1 MKIKGIV
8 YVIISAIL
16 FGITPIISSY
26 TYQLGN
32 NALSLTFYRNLF
44 VLPILFL
51 LTLKSGESIK
61 LEKKLILKI
70 LPIGVI
76 GVALTTLM
84 LYSSYNY
91 IGVGV
96 ATTVHFMYPVFV
108 ALICMIFFKD
118 KLGIVK
124 ILILFLASIG
134 VIFFLEGDLS
144 GQIIGLIL
152 AIVSAI
158 TYAYYIVAIEK
169 QGFKNINPYKLTFYF
184 ALCSSITMLIYNI
197 FARDIVW
204 NLSPKAYFL
213 VFIIAISTS
222 FLAVMLL
229 QLGIKEL
236 GASTASILCMFE
248 PISSVLFGVI
258 ILGEK
263 MTLNKIIGN
272 VLIISAVLILI
283 IYDAKNNKK
292 GQV

>member
-61 LEKKLILKI
+61 LEKNLILKI

-197 FARDIVW
+197 FAKDIVW

-272 VLIISAVLILI
+272 LLIISAVLILI

>member
-1 MKIKGIV
+1 MKIKGII
-8 YVIISAIL
+8 YVVVSAIL

-61 LEKKLILKI
+61 LDKNLILKI

-76 GVALTTLM
+76 GVASTTLM

-108 ALICMIFFKD
+108 ALICKIFFKD
-118 KLGIVK
+118 KLGITK

-134 VIFFLEGDLS
+134 VVFFLEGDLS
-144 GQIIGLIL
+144 GQIIGLVL
-152 AIVSAI
+152 AIVSAM

-184 ALCSSITMLIYNI
+184 ALCSSITMLVYNI

-213 VFIIAISTS
+213 VFIIAIATS

-283 IYDAKNNKK
+283 LYDSKK
-292 GQV
+292 SKQ

>member
-197 FARDIVW
+197 FAKDIVW

>member
-1 MKIKGIV
+1 MKIKGII
-8 YVIISAIL
+8 YVVVSAIL

-61 LEKKLILKI
+61 LDKNLILKI

-76 GVALTTLM
+76 GVASTTLM

-108 ALICMIFFKD
+108 ALICKIFFKD
-118 KLGIVK
+118 KLGITK

-144 GQIIGLIL
+144 GQIIGLVL
-152 AIVSAI
+152 AIVSAM

-184 ALCSSITMLIYNI
+184 ALCSSITMLVYNI

-213 VFIIAISTS
+213 VFIIAIATS

-283 IYDAKNNKK
+283 LYDSRKSK
-292 GQV
+292 Q